1 MQKQENKRITSIDA
15 LRGIT
20 LFGILLIHSTAYFG
34 YANPQTNDMSFMSGL
49 GHNIAAAINWFFE
62 GRANKVFE
70 MLFGVSF
77 YLILRNPS
85 YSSAKFVWRCILL
98 ALIGMFNLLFYT
110 GDTLLWYGIMGC
122 FLTFFRKCSSKTL
135 FILFGCFFSLSFIPL
150 QFPVGNT
157 DAFATRY
164 SMDNSIW
171 DVMKYP
177 LIYGYSSFFYSIPV
191 RTLAYFILGYGIAKS
206 NVLEDIPKYTS
217 LKNILGF
224 LTFYIAFLI
233 FWIVYKDSVLQIEVL
248 LLKSFRDFFGA
259 FFYILLFLRIY
270 YVYTQKLSTLFSG
283 LQAYG
288 RLGLTNYSFQ
298 GILGVILSLYIIMR
312 FKLSFEF
319 AIVLYLLL
327 YSAQIAFSY
336 YWLKKHKYG
345 PMEWLWRCLT
355 SRKFTSNQIG
365 VKSQL

>member
-1 MQKQENKRITSIDA
+1 MQKQKKRITSIDA

-34 YANPQTNDMSFMSGL
+34 YANPQINDMSFMTGH
-49 GHNIAAAINWFFE
+49 GHNIAASINWLFE

-98 ALIGMFNLLFYT
+98 TLIGMFNLLFYT

-122 FLTFFRKCSSKTL
+122 FLTLFRNCSSKTC
-135 FILFGCFFSLSFIPL
+135 FILFVCFFACSFFPYQI
-150 QFPVGNT
+150 PVGNVVVFT
-157 DAFATRY
+157 SRY
-164 SMDNSIW
+164 SVNNSIW
-171 DVMKYP
+171 DIMKYP
-177 LIYGYSSFFYSIPV
+177 FIYGYSFCFSSIPI

-206 NVLEDIPKYTS
+206 GVLENIPKYATR
-217 LKNILGF
+217 KNILSI
-224 LTFYIAFLI
+224 LIPYIVCLI
-233 FWIVYKDSVLQIEVL
+233 LWIVYKDSMLRVEIL
-248 LLKSFRDFFGA
+248 LIKSFRDFFGA
-259 FFYILLFLRIY
+259 FFYILLFLKVY
-270 YVYTQKLSTLFSG
+270 YTYMPKLSTLFSL

-298 GILGVILSLYIIMR
+298 GILGVLLSLYVIMR
-312 FKLSFEF
+312 LKLSFEY
-319 AIVLYLLL
+319 AIVVYLLL
-327 YSAQIAFSY
+327 YVVQIAFSY
-336 YWLKKHKYG
+336 LWLKKYKYG

-355 SRKFTSNQIG
+355 SRNFTSNCID
-365 VKSQL
+365 VKSQI